1 MVGETV
7 MARYPWFLLPCMVEI
22 VAAFLLS
29 LSLTFL
35 IDSYV
40 GSLMMG
46 VQVWTGKAS
55 MILLIMGILVVGGVA
70 WGLPGDVGFL
80 RVCCLLEKNDG

>member
-1 MVGETV
+1 M
-7 MARYPWFLLPCMVEI
+7 
-22 VAAFLLS
+22 AAFLLS

-40 GSLMMG
+40 GSPTMG

-55 MILLIMGILVVGGVA
+55 MSLSIVGILVVGGVA
-70 WGLPGDVGFL
+70 WGLLGDVWFL
-80 RVCCLLEKNDG
+80 CVCCLLEKTDG

>member
-1 MVGETV
+1 
-7 MARYPWFLLPCMVEI
+7 MVEI

-35 IDSYV
+35 IDLYV
-40 GSLMMG
+40 GIPTME

-55 MILLIMGILVVGGVA
+55 ISLLIVGILVVGGVA
-70 WGLPGDVGFL
+70 WGMPDDVGFL
-80 RVCCLLEKNDG
+80 RVCCLLEQNDG